1 MALEDGERHITID
14 KAFYAATFV
23 LWTLLCAASGL
34 MISNLNTLT
43 EKVGNISMSQAI
55 IQTQFVDQK
64 VRLDGIEERLRLI
77 ERPYRGK

>member
-1 MALEDGERHITID
+1 MALEEGERHITID

-34 MISNLNTLT
+34 MISNLNNLT
-43 EKVGNISMSQAI
+43 EKVGTMSTGQAI

-64 VRLDGIEERLRLI
+64 ARLDSLEERIRLI
-77 ERPYRGK
+77 EIPYRGK